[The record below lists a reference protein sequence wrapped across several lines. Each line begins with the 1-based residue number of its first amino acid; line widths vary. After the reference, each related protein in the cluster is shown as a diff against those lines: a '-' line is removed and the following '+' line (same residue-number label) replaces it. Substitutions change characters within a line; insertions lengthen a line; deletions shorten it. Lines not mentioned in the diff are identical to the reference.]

1 MKQLDV
7 FLMIMVTWILGFL
20 TGYFKAKNK

>member
-1 MKQLDV
+1 MKELDKV
-7 FLMIMVTWILGFL
+7 LMFILIYGLGFL